1 MAFNSSIT
9 GNPDGHLTRSEVWS
23 ADLKETLK
31 DELMGMK
38 YVKMLDG
45 FPDGDTFKI
54 PSIGDA
60 RTDNYA
66 EDTAITY
73 RPMDTGQFEFSIT
86 EYVSS
91 GTYITKK
98 AMQDMYYMNELVSTF
113 VPKQNRAIMERY
125 EAHLMEQPETAYA
138 ATPDS
143 RVTING
149 AHHRLAGGDSGKL
162 ALEDFAYADYS
173 LTKANVPAQNRIAIV
188 DPSAAFKLDTLT
200 NLVNVS
206 DNPRFEGIVSEGFA
220 TGMRFVKNV
229 YGFDVYMSNYLPNVT
244 ASALPELDGTEHNY
258 SSTNGKACYFFSGA
272 SDVLPLVS
280 AWRQMPEVDSEF
292 NKDFQ
297 REEYVTTARWGSKLY
312 RPENMV
318 MIAHDPTV
326 GA

>member
-1 MAFNSSIT
+1 MPFNSSIT
-9 GNPDGHLTRSEVWS
+9 GTHLTRSEVWS
-23 ADLKETLK
+23 AQLKETLQ

-38 YVKMLDG
+38 YVRMLDG
-45 FPDGDTFKI
+45 FPDGDQFTI

-60 RTDNYA
+60 RTDDYT
-66 EDTAITY
+66 EDTAVTY
-73 RPMDTGQFEFSIT
+73 RPMDTGEFTFNIT

-98 AMQDMYYMNELVSTF
+98 AEQDMYYVNELVSTF

-125 EAHLMEQPETAYA
+125 ETHLLAQPEAAYS
-138 ATPDS
+138 ATPNH
-143 RVTING
+143 RVTINT
-149 AHHRLAGGDSGKL
+149 AHHRLAGGDSGKIQ
-162 ALEDFAYADYS
+162 LEDFAYADYA
-173 LTKANVPAQNRIAIV
+173 LTKANVPATNRIAIV
-188 DPSAAFKLDTLT
+188 DPSVAYKINTLT

-206 DNPRFEGIVSEGFA
+206 DNPHFEGIVADNIS

-229 YGFDVYMSNYLPNVT
+229 YGFDVYMSNYLPEVT
-244 ASALPELDGTEHNY
+244 ASALPELDGTTHDY

-280 AWRQMPEVDSEF
+280 AWRQMPEVDSEY

-297 REEYVTTARWGSKLY
+297 RTEYVTTARWGSKLY

-318 MIAHDPTV
+318 MIAHDPTI
-326 GA
+326 